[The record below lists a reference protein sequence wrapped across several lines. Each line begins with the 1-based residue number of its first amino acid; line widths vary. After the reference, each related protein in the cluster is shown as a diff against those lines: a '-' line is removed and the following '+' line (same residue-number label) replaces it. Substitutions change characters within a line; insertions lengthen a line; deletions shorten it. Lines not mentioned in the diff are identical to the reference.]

1 VQDKQAAPAPL
12 RADARR
18 NREQIIQAAR
28 TLFLRIG
35 TDVPMEDIARAAGVG
50 VGTLYRRF
58 PDREQLIKAVALDN
72 FIQLAEVARRVER
85 DEPDPAVA
93 LTTLMTYVLD
103 LRLGIAATALADHGG
118 APHDVHDSPPITEH
132 RAAAT
137 AVLDR
142 LLERAQRL
150 GAIRPDIG
158 PGDLVLALALVTRLI
173 PPADDELG
181 DMAVRRLFTVMMDG
195 LSAVPGTTLPGRQ
208 ISHHDLEVLRRQHR
222 PTTPGRAGVARHDH
236 AT

>member
-1 VQDKQAAPAPL
+1 L

-18 NREQIIQAAR
+18 NRAQIIQAAR

-58 PDREQLIKAVALDN
+58 PDREELIKAVTLDN
-72 FIQLAEVARRVER
+72 YTQLAELARRVER

-103 LRLGIAATALADHGG
+103 LRLGIAVTASAAHGG
-118 APHDVHDSPPITEH
+118 ATRDVHDSPPITEH

-158 PGDLVLALALVTRLI
+158 PGDLVLALALVSRLI

-181 DMAVRRLFTVMMDG
+181 DMTVRRLFTVLMDG
-195 LSAVPGTTLPGRQ
+195 LRAVPGTLLPGRR
-208 ISHHDLEVLRRQHR
+208 IGHHDLEILRRQHR
-222 PTTPGRAGVARHDH
+222 PTGPGKFGR
-236 AT
+236 